1 MSEWL
6 EVARKSWDVL
16 VRNLVSKDVA
26 RDVVLGLWW
35 FCLIVLLMV
44 VLGCVE
50 KGERD
55 VQGNRIL
62 R

>member
-6 EVARKSWDVL
+6 EVARKSWEVF
-16 VRNLVSKDVA
+16 VGNLVSKEVA

-35 FCLIVLLMV
+35 FCLIVMLMI

-50 KGERD
+50 KGERN
-55 VQGNRIL
+55 VQGNGDL